1 MLSRKTTRKFRII
14 SALTALAIFISI
26 FTALNVSAEIFSGVD
41 WSFDSDEGILTVESD
56 RATNMWRNERGGNFQ
71 VSDVTTVIIED
82 SVTEIGTSAFI
93 QTSITTITIPE
104 SVINIGESALAN
116 CTNLTSIT
124 VAPGN
129 SNYSSIGG
137 VLFNENA
144 TELVQYPIGNARTS
158 YTIPSGVTSIGQ
170 AAFVFS
176 SLTSV
181 IIPKSVT
188 SIGNDAF
195 VAMQANSI
203 SITFNSQTPPIFG
216 FSVFGLTPYSNV
228 TIYVPIGAK
237 AEYEAV
243 GQLSYF
249 TIHEL
254 PAPAIHD
261 DDDNSDNNNRGGSS
275 VRDAIISGAGIG
287 GGSGAGSANTK
298 AEPSS
303 SFENQSDTLTKGS
316 GEALT
321 FIIDKNFA
329 DFREVRI
336 NGRRLTK
343 GTHYTVKSGST
354 IITLLPEYLDTLDE
368 GEHELSVHF
377 SGLAV
382 VKASFTIENAEYDEY
397 DDVSTLAGILED
409 FDSID
414 N

>member
-275 VRDAIISGAGIG
+275 VRDAIISGGGIG
-287 GGSGAGSANTK
+287 GAAGSVN
-298 AEPSS
+298 SS
-303 SFENQSDTLTKGS
+303 GKTEISGHFENDTYIKHSEIPLVYT
-316 GEALT
+316 A
-321 FIIDKNFA
+321 DKNFA

-343 GTHYTVKSGST
+343 GTHYTVKGGST

-382 VKASFTIENAEYDEY
+382 VRASFTVEEAEH
-397 DDVSTLAGILED
+397 DDVSTLAGILGD